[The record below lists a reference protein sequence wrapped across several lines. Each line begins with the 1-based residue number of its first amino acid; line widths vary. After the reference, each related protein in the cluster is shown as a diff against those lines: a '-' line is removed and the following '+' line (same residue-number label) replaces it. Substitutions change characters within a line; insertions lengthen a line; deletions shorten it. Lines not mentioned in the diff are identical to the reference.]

1 MTEEEYEKYNP
12 YCPICEACGEDGCCS
27 AMSCQ
32 QHPDGKYC
40 QSYLRDLRMA
50 YIMEKRFYEKI
61 YDNLPED
68 LKKEYDEIWDREYD
82 LIYKPYMKTK
92 VYSAFPGVGK
102 TTYFNSTDRNVLDSD
117 SSKFDKKNFP
127 TNYIEHIE
135 RNIEDPKVDKILVS
149 SHKDVR
155 DALVK
160 KGIPFVLVY
169 PDRSLKDEYIKRYK
183 NRGNNDAF
191 VELLEKNWDMWMDE
205 MDGMNPQEGQSLY
218 KVKLGPGQYLTD
230 VID

>member
-1 MTEEEYEKYNP
+1 
-12 YCPICEACGEDGCCS
+12 
-27 AMSCQ
+27 
-32 QHPDGKYC
+32 
-40 QSYLRDLRMA
+40 MA
-50 YIMEKRFYEKI
+50 YMMEKRFYEKI

-68 LKKEYDEIWDREYD
+68 LKKEYDEIWDREYN

-102 TTYFNSTDRNVLDSD
+102 TTYFKSTDRNVLDSD

-127 TNYIEHIE
+127 ANYIEHIE

-169 PDRSLKDEYIKRYK
+169 PDRSLKDEYIQRYK

-205 MDGMNPQEGQSLY
+205 MDNQVECY
-218 KVKLGPGQYLTD
+218 RVKLDSGMYLTD